1 MQNYKDLEKNIE
13 KDFSSVSSLET
24 LQEFRLSYLGKKGKI
39 SLLMK
44 LNENCNFISNKISL
58 KLFFTNT

>member
-44 LNENCNFISNKISL
+44 ELSSL
-58 KLFFTNT
+58 EADQRK